1 MKKKKLFKKNMNIH
15 KIELYDNITNENCPQ
30 GGGNCNCPQYNGQ
43 NCVSTCGKKQAVVL
57 WKGIEYLSNHFSK
70 ENNI

>member
-43 NCVSTCGKKQAVVL
+43 NCVSTCGKK
-57 WKGIEYLSNHFSK
+57 
-70 ENNI
+70 